1 LKKQLDYANDKKMGF
16 AVIIG
21 NEELQANK
29 VALKNLVSG
38 EQVTGSVE
46 DIVYI
51 ISTSI

>member
-1 LKKQLDYANDKKMGF
+1 LDYANDKKMGF

-46 DIVYI
+46 DIVHI
-51 ISTSI
+51 ISTSN

>member
-1 LKKQLDYANDKKMGF
+1 MGF

-29 VALKNLVSG
+29 VALKNLVTG

-46 DIVYI
+46 EIAAVI
-51 ISTSI
+51 AASV

>member
-1 LKKQLDYANDKKMGF
+1 MGF

-29 VALKNLVSG
+29 IALKNLVSG

-46 DIVYI
+46 E
-51 ISTSI
+51 ISAFIAATM